1 MDKVYL
7 VCGLNDENY
16 TEAWYE
22 VHKTHEEAVVAAIK
36 LCKENVEDEE
46 GFDISKDLN
55 RISCGGGDEFYVTQ
69 IFEIDLSKGNL
80 LLVWYHAYDG
90 VDFIIDGQTRDIK
103 QLEDMY
109 TKERNFQSEYAKI
122 RYFAAILKNNLR
134 DYHMPEKIKPREVNI
149 ENEPTVQHFHRRKK
163 RRNLAELESEV

>member
-46 GFDISKDLN
+46 GFDIS
-55 RISCGGGDEFYVTQ
+55 
-69 IFEIDLSKGNL
+69 
-80 LLVWYHAYDG
+80 
-90 VDFIIDGQTRDIK
+90 
-103 QLEDMY
+103 
-109 TKERNFQSEYAKI
+109 
-122 RYFAAILKNNLR
+122 
-134 DYHMPEKIKPREVNI
+134 
-149 ENEPTVQHFHRRKK
+149 
-163 RRNLAELESEV
+163 

>member
-46 GFDISKDLN
+46 GFDIFKDLN

-109 TKERNFQSEYAKI
+109 TKERNVMLNTCDSKKAGIDFEKEYDQ
-122 RYFAAILKNNLR
+122 FVL
-134 DYHMPEKIKPREVNI
+134 DTGTEWEVLDVVDLY
-149 ENEPTVQHFHRRKK
+149 ENGLE
-163 RRNLAELESEV
+163 ELM

>member
-80 LLVWYHAYDG
+80 LLVWYHAWSSY
-90 VDFIIDGQTRDIK
+90 RK
-103 QLEDMY
+103 L
-109 TKERNFQSEYAKI
+109 
-122 RYFAAILKNNLR
+122 YFRTQQMMTLKS
-134 DYHMPEKIKPREVNI
+134 ITTI
-149 ENEPTVQHFHRRKK
+149 
-163 RRNLAELESEV
+163 

>member
-46 GFDISKDLN
+46 EFDISKDLN

-80 LLVWYHAYDG
+80 LLVWYHAYDV

-109 TKERNFQSEYAKI
+109 TKERNVMLNTCDSKKAGIDFEKEYDQ
-122 RYFAAILKNNLR
+122 FVL
-134 DYHMPEKIKPREVNI
+134 DTGTEWEVLDVVDLY
-149 ENEPTVQHFHRRKK
+149 ENGLE
-163 RRNLAELESEV
+163 ELM

>member
-90 VDFIIDGQTRDIK
+90 VDL
-103 QLEDMY
+103 QLMDRQE
-109 TKERNFQSEYAKI
+109 
-122 RYFAAILKNNLR
+122 ILN
-134 DYHMPEKIKPREVNI
+134 
-149 ENEPTVQHFHRRKK
+149 
-163 RRNLAELESEV
+163 S